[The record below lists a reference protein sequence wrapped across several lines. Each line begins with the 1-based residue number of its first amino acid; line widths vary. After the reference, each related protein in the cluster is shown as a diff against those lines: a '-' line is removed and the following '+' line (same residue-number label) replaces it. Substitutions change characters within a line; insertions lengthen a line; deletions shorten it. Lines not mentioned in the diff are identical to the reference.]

1 MERDENEDGYN
12 KKMCHPLTLNFFTM
26 YSNKQNV
33 NILTSLLIAK
43 GITKAVLCPGS
54 RNIPIVANLLE
65 AEEFECFPVT
75 DERSA
80 AFYALGISLATR
92 SPAVVCV
99 TSGSAFLNALPAMAE
114 AFYRKAPVILVSA
127 DRPKEWIDRLD
138 GQTMMQHGHYGNV
151 FKNEV
156 DIDDFDS
163 DDKNA
168 ADYSTLLINMSLN
181 AVSAGGMGP
190 VHINIHLDE
199 PLFVFERPQLPSVRN
214 VIPMDSECVIGSGAD
229 CVIEDF
235 LAAESKIIAI
245 GQLSFSDPV
254 MDNVIRQ
261 LSKRYVV
268 VAENLSTA
276 SCTPF
281 DRAMKGFSHQTS
293 DIPVG
298 YLLSLG
304 GTFVSKG
311 LKRFLRG
318 HDVWRHC
325 EINEDGVIHDTFSC
339 QTSVLK
345 CNTKAFLERLLR
357 ATEKLGGM
365 GSRNPDALKVA
376 WDTAV
381 RYVADCIDSYMPR
394 FSQLSVIRDF
404 ELSLEDMYYDY
415 EVHYAN
421 SMEIRVGCLYSSGFI
436 WCNRG
441 VNGIEGC
448 LSTAAGFSLA
458 TRSMVFCVIGDLS
471 FFYDQNALW
480 NNSLKGNF
488 RVLLLNNSCGGI
500 FSQLSGLNVSD
511 RTKAVIEGRHKAN
524 ARGICEQ
531 NDIGYISARDSDEL
545 RAGMVHFLTE
555 ETTRPMVLEVF
566 TSADD
571 DRDAFIEL
579 NSLINNK

>member
-1 MERDENEDGYN
+1 
-12 KKMCHPLTLNFFTM
+12 M

-65 AEEFECFPVT
+65 SEEFECFPVT

-92 SPAVVCV
+92 RPAVVCV

-114 AFYRKAPVILVSA
+114 AFYRKAPVVLISA
-127 DRPKEWIDRLD
+127 DRPREWVDRQD
-138 GQTMMQHGHYGNV
+138 GQTMRQYGYFRNV
-151 FKNEV
+151 FKTEV
-156 DIDDFDS
+156 DIDDFT
-163 DDKNA
+163 DDDRNA
-168 ADYSTLLINMSLN
+168 ADYSTMLMNIALN
-181 AVSAGGMGP
+181 SASADGMGP

-199 PLFVFERPQLPSVRN
+199 PLFAFGKSKLPYVRN
-214 VIPMDSECVIGSGAD
+214 VIPQTPEELMRIGADSVIG
-229 CVIEDF
+229 DF
-235 LAAESKIIAI
+235 MAAERKIIAI
-245 GQLSFSDPV
+245 GQLAFHDPE
-254 MDNVIRQ
+254 MDNVISE

-276 SCTPF
+276 SSTPF
-281 DRAMKGFSHQTS
+281 DRAMKDFSRS
-293 DIPVG
+293 AADMPVG

-304 GTFVSKG
+304 GTFVSKS
-311 LKRFLRG
+311 LKRFLRT
-318 HDVWRHC
+318 HDVWQHC
-325 EINEDGVIHDTFSC
+325 EINEDGFIHDTFSC

-345 CNTKAFLERLLR
+345 CNPKAFLMKLLH
-357 ATEKLGGM
+357 ATEKSERRN
-365 GSRNPDALKVA
+365 SRNPDILKAA
-376 WDTAV
+376 WDKAV
-381 RYVADCIDSYMPR
+381 GHVADCIGSYLPR
-394 FSQLSVIRDF
+394 FSQLSVIREF

-421 SMEIRVGCLYSSGFI
+421 SMEIRVGCLYSSGYI

-441 VNGIEGC
+441 VNGIDGC
-448 LSTAAGFSLA
+448 LSTAAGFSLV
-458 TRSMVFCVIGDLS
+458 TRKMVFCVIGDLS

-480 NNSLKGNF
+480 NNCLKGNF

-511 RTKAVIEGRHKAN
+511 RTKAFIEGTHRAN

-531 NDIGYISARDSDEL
+531 NDIGYISARDGDEL
-545 RAGMVHFLTE
+545 REGMVHFLTE
-555 ETTRPMVLEVF
+555 ETSRPMVLEVF
-566 TSADD
+566 TSSND
-571 DRDAFIEL
+571 DREAFLEL
-579 NSLINNK
+579 NNLINNK